1 MAHGVDFYDREPE
14 IVDAVAAYVLEGW
27 ARHETVVLV
36 ATEAHRRDTDAALA
50 AAGVSPMAARAA
62 GHYVTLDAAETL
74 RTFVVDGV
82 PQPEVFAT
90 QVGGLVAGALGR
102 GRPVRVFGEMV
113 ALLWQ
118 DGNVTGALA
127 LESLWN
133 ALSARLPF
141 TLLCAYPS
149 QVLGASWLSDLHQ
162 LCVLHSQ
169 LEPPASYAGTDLSRD
184 DPQGR
189 PSRVFLPSPQA
200 VPAVRRFVT
209 AVLQSWDEEHP
220 LSRVGQNDAEGI
232 IADTLLACSE
242 MATNAVLHARSPFL
256 LSLNRSANGVLVAV
270 EDAAGGSA
278 RRQASP
284 PTALGG
290 RGLAI
295 VQSVADRWGCE
306 PLAHGKVVWAEVAP
320 HPSEAAAA
328 RAV

>member
-1 MAHGVDFYDREPE
+1 MAHVVDFYDREPE
-14 IVDAVAAYVLEGW
+14 IVDALAAYVLEGW

-50 AAGVSPMAARAA
+50 AAGVSPAAARAA

-90 QVGGLVAGALGR
+90 QVGGLLHGALGR

-113 ALLWQ
+113 ALLWR

-149 QVLGASWLSDLHQ
+149 QVLGESWLSDLHQ
-162 LCVLHSQ
+162 LCELHSQ
-169 LEPPASYAGTDLSRD
+169 LEPPPSYARTDLPPD
-184 DPQGR
+184 DPQGT

-220 LSRVGQNDAEGI
+220 LSRAGQNDAEGI

-256 LSLNRSANGVLVAV
+256 LSLNRSANGVLIAV

-320 HPSEAAAA
+320 HPSGATAA